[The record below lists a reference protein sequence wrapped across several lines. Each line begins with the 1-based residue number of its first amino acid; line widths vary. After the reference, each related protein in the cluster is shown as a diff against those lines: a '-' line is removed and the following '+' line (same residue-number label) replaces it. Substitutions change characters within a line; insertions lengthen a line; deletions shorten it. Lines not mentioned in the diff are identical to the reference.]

1 MIRVQSPDG
10 TKRVEL
16 TKESLAGL
24 YEKVFKEF
32 KIDASLVKE
41 WSLYLDRNRSNHI
54 PNTKNTPANEVVSHG
69 DMIYLLQETTQK
81 TESIGQH
88 VEEDDVDKELI
99 KQDGKISRG
108 RDEQLYKDL

>member
-1 MIRVQSPDG
+1 
-10 TKRVEL
+10 
-16 TKESLAGL
+16 
-24 YEKVFKEF
+24 
-32 KIDASLVKE
+32 
-41 WSLYLDRNRSNHI
+41 
-54 PNTKNTPANEVVSHG
+54 
-69 DMIYLLQETTQK
+69 MIYLLQETTQK